1 MWTVKM
7 WTHHS
12 GENLED
18 QDAVHTDSKDGTHV
32 VSGRDKDPT
41 GNRTTEATVSGEEF
55 VHILPMS

>member
-1 MWTVKM
+1 M
-7 WTHHS
+7 
-12 GENLED
+12 ED
-18 QDAVHTDSKDGTHV
+18 QDAVNTDSKDGTHV